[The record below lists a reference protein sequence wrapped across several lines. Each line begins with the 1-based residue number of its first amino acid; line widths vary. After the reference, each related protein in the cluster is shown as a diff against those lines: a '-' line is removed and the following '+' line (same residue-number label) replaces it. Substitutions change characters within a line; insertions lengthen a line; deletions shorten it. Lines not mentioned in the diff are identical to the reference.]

1 MTCFEKIGLVAGLWI
16 TLAAIIN
23 AVNTHWLAVV
33 TCLFLDAAVFTWLL
47 GRAKDRARNRQERQ
61 QAALLARLE
70 EEIKAEQRACPRY
83 VQNEEGFYV
92 RDDDDL

>member
-1 MTCFEKIGLVAGLWI
+1 MTDFEKIGLAAGLWI

-23 AVNTHWLAVV
+23 AVNTHWLAVA
-33 TCLFLDAAVFTWLL
+33 TCLFLDAAVFTWLF

-70 EEIKAEQRACPRY
+70 EETKAEQRGPRY

>member
-1 MTCFEKIGLVAGLWI
+1 MTDFEKIGLVAGLWI

-23 AVNTHWLAVV
+23 AVNTHWLAVA
-33 TCLFLDAAVFTWLL
+33 TCLFLDAAVFTWLF
-47 GRAKDRARNRQERQ
+47 GRAKDRERNRQERQ

-70 EEIKAEQRACPRY
+70 EETKAEQRGPRY

>member
-1 MTCFEKIGLVAGLWI
+1 MTDFEKIGLVSGLWI

-23 AVNTHWLAVV
+23 AVNTHWLAVA
-33 TCLFLDAAVFTWLL
+33 TCLFFDAAVFTWLF

-70 EEIKAEQRACPRY
+70 EETKAEQRGPRY